1 MKLVNIHIQTILVF
15 LSLVFFAY
23 SRGGAQT
30 LTLEQCVD
38 TALVFNKTLQM
49 GRNDQALSR
58 LRQQEARANL
68 LPKATAGA
76 DYRYFTHLP
85 TQLLPLEVF
94 NGPEGM
100 YKDAQFGVPHNI
112 GANVQLAMPLFNP
125 QIKGGI
131 QTAEIAGELSDLQ
144 YRKSEEQVIFEV
156 TNLYY
161 NAQILHYQLNFI
173 DSNLTNV
180 NRLLVNMELLREQG
194 LAKGTDVGKLQLQ
207 GEQLSAQRAQTESRL
222 EQILNGLKF
231 LMGVSLDRPLS
242 VQTEVARREAV
253 NYPASPSL
261 DLQIVQTRDRLL
273 ANELNTLEK
282 SKLPSVSLLASYGL
296 TGFGYGRQPEPFLKF
311 FPVGFVGVRAAYTIW
326 DGTTRLQ
333 IEQKRMELRN
343 NVLQSDQIRA
353 QNDLSI
359 ANAVLQR
366 GTAERSIQTS
376 SQQIELA
383 QTVYR
388 QTVLQQQQGTA
399 ALADVLLAD
408 NALREAQQNYLN
420 AIIEYLKADL
430 ELKKAAGS
438 INQ

>member
-1 MKLVNIHIQTILVF
+1 MQLVNIHIQIILVF
-15 LSLVFFAY
+15 LSLVFLAN

-58 LRQQEARANL
+58 LRRQEARTNL

-112 GANVQLAMPLFNP
+112 GANVQLAMPLYNP

-161 NAQILHYQLNFI
+161 NAQILHYQLIFI
-173 DSNLTNV
+173 DSNLVNV
-180 NRLLVNMELLREQG
+180 NRLLVNMKLLREQG

-207 GEQLSAQRAQTESRL
+207 GEQLFAQRARAESKL
-222 EQILNGLKF
+222 EQIMNGLKF

-242 VQTEVARREAV
+242 VQTEVARRETV
-253 NYPASPSL
+253 NYPTSPSL
-261 DLQIVQTRDRLL
+261 DLQIVQTRNRLL

-408 NALREAQQNYLN
+408 NALRETQQNYLN

>member
-1 MKLVNIHIQTILVF
+1 MKLVSIHIRVILLF
-15 LSLVFFAY
+15 LSFAFFPY
-23 SRGGAQT
+23 SQGRAQT
-30 LTLEQCVD
+30 MTLEQCVD
-38 TALVFNKTLQM
+38 TALVFNRTLQM
-49 GRNDQALSR
+49 GRNDQSLSR
-58 LRQQEARANL
+58 LRRREARANL

-112 GANVQLAMPLFNP
+112 GANVQLAMPLYNP

-131 QTAEIAGELSDLQ
+131 QTAEIAGKLSDLQ

-207 GEQLSAQRAQTESRL
+207 GEQLSAQRAQAESKL

-242 VQTEVARREAV
+242 VQTEIARREAV

-261 DLQIVQTRDRLL
+261 DLQIVQTRNRLL

-282 SKLPSVSLLASYGL
+282 SKLPSVSLLANYGL